1 MCLCLGLDRQWSVF
15 TSSLG
20 ILVQPNANVQELAA
34 LRAVLQCIEE
44 YELEEDYYQLSR
56 LHTRL
61 DQLENWERKS
71 ESSKNWVS
79 KKPRANAGSRGFS
92 VPDAGFTGQTASHSG
107 MSVRYPHAVPSPYD
121 FPAANQPSYPHAQR
135 YDDTSCYGG
144 YMHSTAALK

>member
-34 LRAVLQCIEE
+34 LRTVLQCIEE

-56 LHTRL
+56 LRTRL

-71 ESSKNWVS
+71 ES
-79 KKPRANAGSRGFS
+79 RANAGSRG
-92 VPDAGFTGQTASHSG
+92 PDAGFTGQTASRSA
-107 MSVRYPHAVPSPYD
+107 MSVGYPHAVPSPYD

-135 YDDTSCYGG
+135 YDDDTSYYAG
-144 YMHSTAALK
+144 YTNSTAVLK